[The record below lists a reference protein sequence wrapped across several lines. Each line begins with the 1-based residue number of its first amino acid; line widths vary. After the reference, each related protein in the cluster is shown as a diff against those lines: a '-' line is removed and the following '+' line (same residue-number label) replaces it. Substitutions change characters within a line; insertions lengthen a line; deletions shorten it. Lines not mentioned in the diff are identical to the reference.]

1 MQRWLAVSVAAIAFL
16 SVEVVG
22 ADVVRADVVRAEA
35 VDAAPKGA
43 VSEVSQSGAQGDAG
57 AGGATGA
64 AGAES
69 SAAVVEKD
77 DPMREATLDIVEAI
91 GETGLGAW
99 LREHQAA
106 WNAIAIGALFV
117 IGIAIA
123 LLVRRVLDTLVTRAL
138 ERANRKPVADAV
150 RNSKLFAAVAA
161 VPALLLVARL
171 LGVLGDAGVVN
182 VIVATN
188 VANLTVAFAILRGMA
203 AASRAMAIADELY
216 SSRPEVNR
224 PGALRGYRQVGM
236 VVIGFV
242 GGISAAALAVGKSP
256 LVFLAA
262 LGAVAAV
269 IGVVFKDVLFSLV
282 ANIMLTANDAIRA
295 GDWVEMKQHSIDGRV
310 AEIKTTSVRVQ
321 NADGTVHSVPIS
333 RFVQEPWLNYRSKY
347 GVPGRRVRRS
357 FRVDL
362 RAVRALDASDLER
375 LSASASLQGV
385 AERAGKAAGDAA
397 VTNLCA
403 YRAFVERMLAAH
415 PAIDASLPVMVTQ
428 QEAGT
433 TGVPVDL
440 LAFIKPDAGADLAS
454 IEGAILDRVTLAAPA
469 FGLRLY
475 QSLGDLPPPTT
486 ALGFMDEREMQ
497 AARIA

>member
-1 MQRWLAVSVAAIAFL
+1 MQRWLAVFVAMIAGIAL
-16 SVEVVG
+16 MSLEAVG
-22 ADVVRADVVRAEA
+22 AQA
-35 VDAAPKGA
+35 
-43 VSEVSQSGAQGDAG
+43 GDAETK
-57 AGGATGA
+57 AAA
-64 AGAES
+64 AGATAPE
-69 SAAVVEKD
+69 AQPGDGAVVVEERQ
-77 DPMREATLDIVEAI
+77 DPMREATLEIVKAI
-91 GETGLGAW
+91 DDTALGAW

-106 WNAIAIGALFV
+106 WNAIAIGVLFV
-117 IGIAIA
+117 LGFVIA
-123 LLVRRVLDTLVTRAL
+123 LVLRRTLDTLVTRAL
-138 ERANRKPVADAV
+138 ERAHRKAIADAV
-150 RNSKLFAAVAA
+150 RSSKLIAAVAA
-161 VPALLLVARL
+161 IPAILLVARL
-171 LGVLGDAGVVN
+171 LGVLGDAGVLN

-188 VANLTVAFAILRGMA
+188 IANLAVAFAILRGMA
-203 AASRAMAIADELY
+203 AASRAMGVADELY

-262 LGAVAAV
+262 LGALAAV

-282 ANIMLTANDAIRA
+282 ANLMLTANDAIRV

-347 GVPGRRVRRS
+347 GVAGRRVRRS

-362 RAVRALDASDLER
+362 RAVRALDAAELER
-375 LSASASLQGV
+375 LSASESLRGA
-385 AERAGKAAGDAA
+385 AERARKAAGDAP

-403 YRAFVERMLAAH
+403 FRAFVERMLAAH
-415 PAIDASLPVMVTQ
+415 PSIETTLPIVVSQ
-428 QEAGT
+428 QEAGA

-440 LAFIKPDAGADLAS
+440 LAFIKREVGPDLAS
-454 IEGAILDRVTLAAPA
+454 VEGAILDRVTLAAPV

-475 QSLGDLPPPTT
+475 QSLSDIPSAIAP
-486 ALGFMDEREMQ
+486 LGFLEPRDLE
-497 AARIA
+497 AAGLA

>member
-1 MQRWLAVSVAAIAFL
+1 MHRWLAVSVAAIAFL

-35 VDAAPKGA
+35 VGAAPKGA

-282 ANIMLTANDAIRA
+282 ANIMLTANDAIRV

-385 AERAGKAAGDAA
+385 AERAGKAAGDAP

-486 ALGFMDEREMQ
+486 ALGFMDAREMQ